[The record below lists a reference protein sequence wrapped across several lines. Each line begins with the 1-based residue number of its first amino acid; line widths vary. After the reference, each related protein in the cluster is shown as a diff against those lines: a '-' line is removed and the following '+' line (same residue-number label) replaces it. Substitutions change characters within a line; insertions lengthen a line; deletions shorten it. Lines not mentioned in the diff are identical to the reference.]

1 MTDDRVADNGH
12 ARLALVTG
20 ASGGIGLE
28 LARLLA
34 ADGYRLVLVAR
45 DAAKLDAVAQALTTT
60 GQPPRIIAQD
70 LAAPDGVATVL
81 ARLDGMDV
89 DVLVNNAGYAV
100 YGAFAETAPE
110 AELAMLQVNVMAL
123 TALTKRLLPGMV
135 ARKEGRILNLAS
147 TAAFLPG
154 PLMTC
159 YYASK
164 AYVLSF
170 TEGLAEELRGS
181 GVTITALCPGPTETG
196 FQQRAE
202 MEASRLLTMTRLQSA
217 ADVAKAGYAGMLAGK
232 TVVVPS
238 WSDRVTTIAPRFVP
252 RALVPRLIRRMQEP
266 SR

>member
-1 MTDDRVADNGH
+1 MADAH
-12 ARLALVTG
+12 ATVRTALVTG

-34 ADGYRLVLVAR
+34 ADGYRLALVAR
-45 DAAKLDAVAQALTTT
+45 DPAKLERAAQELSARATHPATAVT
-60 GQPPRIIAQD
+60 QD
-70 LAAPDGVATVL
+70 LAAPDAA
-81 ARLDGMDV
+81 ARVVEALDAEGLTI

-100 YGAFAETAPE
+100 YGAFAETAPD
-110 AELAMLQVNVMAL
+110 AELAMLQVNVVAL

-135 ARKEGRILNLAS
+135 AHGHGRILNLAS

-154 PLMTC
+154 PLMTS

-196 FQQRAE
+196 FQQRAA
-202 MEASRLLTMTRLQSA
+202 MEESRIFKLTRMRDA
-217 ADVAKAGYAGMLAGK
+217 AQVAKAGYEGMLAGK

-238 WSDRVTTIAPRFVP
+238 WSDRLTTMAPRLMP
-252 RALVPRLIRRMQEP
+252 RALVPRLVKRAQEP
-266 SR
+266 DR